1 MTSLTES
8 FNAFQYTLLYQ
19 NEQNEREILQWRL
32 LEKVMEISISQIK
45 LVQSLF

>member
-19 NEQNEREILQWRL
+19 NEQNERKNIT
-32 LEKVMEISISQIK
+32 METTREGHGK
-45 LVQSLF
+45 